1 MVGSGCPSAP
11 LAWGLTRA
19 GPREGEL
26 GAPKVAGLDWKRYQ
40 SQRSVQPGPV
50 SKLGCTGRA
59 LQLAGGEELCAL
71 LLVVVGWHPVQV
83 TLGPAPVEGGL

>member
-1 MVGSGCPSAP
+1 VPQCPT
-11 LAWGLTRA
+11 GLGFDKSRST
-19 GPREGEL
+19 GG
-26 GAPKVAGLDWKRYQ
+26 GAPKVAGLDWRSYQ